1 MLNENIIVLT
11 KKRSQLKQ
19 AVAKM
24 VAESC
29 TYLDKTP
36 DKETQLK
43 LINTLREEV
52 VRLQSELKM
61 RDE

>member
-1 MLNENIIVLT
+1 MLT

-43 LINTLREEV
+43 LINTLRSVTEGKPRN
-52 VRLQSELKM
+52 VRFSELPGVVP
-61 RDE
+61 

>member
-1 MLNENIIVLT
+1 MLT

-43 LINTLREEV
+43 LINTLRSVTEGKRRNVSLAE
-52 VRLQSELKM
+52 
-61 RDE
+61 

>member
-43 LINTLREEV
+43 LINTLRSVTEGKRRNV
-52 VRLQSELKM
+52 SFS
-61 RDE
+61 D